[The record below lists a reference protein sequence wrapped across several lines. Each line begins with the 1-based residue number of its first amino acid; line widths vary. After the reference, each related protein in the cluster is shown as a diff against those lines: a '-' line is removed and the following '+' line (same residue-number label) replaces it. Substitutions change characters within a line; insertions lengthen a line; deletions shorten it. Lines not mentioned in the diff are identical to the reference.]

1 MMMEALSNLPE
12 LKIKRSVVE
21 QNEFFELV
29 LAFEELFPFDCVVAH
44 AQYIDWG
51 YQHDLKQK
59 S

>member
-29 LAFEELFPFDCVVAH
+29 LTFEELFPFDCAVAH
-44 AQYIDWG
+44 WG